1 MSHAKALAERVG
13 GQVGVDRPKP
23 CDRNSCRGR
32 EVLGG
37 RVIAGVASE
46 ADSTAEITDSWACWV
61 VEFPAGSLGLA
72 DWCEQG
78 LRRSERIYGQVRQG
92 RLRLPWRGTT
102 TSFGHDAVRYAD
114 GDCQGVGD
122 CRALRR
128 I

>member
-61 VEFPAGSLGLA
+61 VEFPARSMQEPLTEACSLSGP
-72 DWCEQG
+72 E
-78 LRRSERIYGQVRQG
+78 Y
-92 RLRLPWRGTT
+92 
-102 TSFGHDAVRYAD
+102 
-114 GDCQGVGD
+114 VGG
-122 CRALRR
+122 ATHVSTPEVASVPAKVTMSAWLYQPFES
-128 I
+128 